1 MPLDQLVQLA
11 IKEIKVS
18 HCFHILENPK
28 KKSKCALKS
37 LKHLIKILLFNILY
51 IHLATNPPVVCL
63 YSIAGSKS
71 LRKQLLVIMTYA
83 GAV

>member
-1 MPLDQLVQLA
+1 MFLHFSKSQKMA
-11 IKEIKVS
+11 KV
-18 HCFHILENPK
+18 CFDI
-28 KKSKCALKS
+28 
-37 LKHLIKILLFNILY
+37 LKHSIEILLFNILY